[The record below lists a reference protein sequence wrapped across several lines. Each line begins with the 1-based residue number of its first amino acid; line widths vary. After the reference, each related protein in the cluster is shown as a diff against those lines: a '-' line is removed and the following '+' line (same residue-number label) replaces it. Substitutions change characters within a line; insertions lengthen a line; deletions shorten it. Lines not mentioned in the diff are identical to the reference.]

1 MFSHRKN
8 SVPSPSI
15 DDSYFGFP
23 PGIPP
28 PPPPLLPGGGGLEG
42 GGRGDLEPD
51 LILAAELGQ
60 ALLEK
65 NEELAAGLE
74 EKEKELEVRSLGL
87 SEEEERRRR
96 RRRGGAGGKRSEG
109 SVKLSE
115 E

>member
-15 DDSYFGFP
+15 DDSYFGFSLS
-23 PGIPP
+23 IPSTP
-28 PPPPLLPGGGGLEG
+28 SSLLPGGGDLD

-65 NEELAAGLE
+65 NEELAASLQE
-74 EKEKELEVRSLGL
+74 RERELEVRA
-87 SEEEERRRR
+87 RRVN
-96 RRRGGAGGKRSEG
+96 AGITQYCVGRQRLEDI
-109 SVKLSE
+109 
-115 E
+115 